1 MTQREKLYAKRDAM
15 ALDEAGNYYINHV
28 MAMGSEQLHSKSAI
42 ASELAHRDMLIDKLT
57 KELQAAK
64 AQPQWI
70 PVSERLPEYLKPVW
84 IKSKGK
90 VSQFQWVYDAGDDD
104 CWFEPWTPHFTDG
117 STLDIDSVEMWAYCD
132 LPPAAP
138 VKDGE

>member
-1 MTQREKLYAKRDAM
+1 MNTEESRKQFELSGLTASLYRNNEPGRY
-15 ALDEAGNYYINHV
+15 DEYEDPFVQFAWR
-28 MAMGSEQLHSKSAI
+28 A
-42 ASELAHRDMLIDKLT
+42 R
-57 KELQAAK
+57 QAAQTK
-64 AQPQWI
+64 QQWI
-70 PVSERLPEYLKPVW
+70 SVSERLPEYLKPVW

>member
-1 MTQREKLYAKRDAM
+1 MNTEESRKQFEAAVLIGDLLPVNSVRRNYRDCR
-15 ALDEAGNYYINHV
+15 AGDYESILTNV
-28 MAMGSEQLHSKSAI
+28 AWLAWQAVKAHS
-42 ASELAHRDMLIDKLT
+42 
-57 KELQAAK
+57 
-64 AQPQWI
+64 QWI
-70 PVSERLPEYLKPVW
+70 PVSERLPECLKPVW

-90 VSQFQWVYDAGDDD
+90 VSKFQWVYDAGYDD

-138 VKDGE
+138 EQNK

>member
-70 PVSERLPEYLKPVW
+70 PVSERLPENNSGIYLCSGHEGTKFICHRRNNEW
-84 IKSKGK
+84 IRSPQMKRVVGITH
-90 VSQFQWVYDAGDDD
+90 WM
-104 CWFEPWTPHFTDG
+104 P
-117 STLDIDSVEMWAYCD
+117 
-132 LPPAAP
+132 LPELPEA
-138 VKDGE
+138 VK

>member
-1 MTQREKLYAKRDAM
+1 MTQREEFETFWNENMNVEL
-15 ALDEAGNYYINHV
+15 LP
-28 MAMGSEQLHSKSAI
+28 LHRTRYPFTPDCDQQYLCHETNRSWF
-42 ASELAHRDMLIDKLT
+42 T
-57 KELQAAK
+57 WQAAK
-64 AQPQWI
+64 AQTVSQWI
-70 PVSERLPEYLKPVW
+70 PVSERLPECLKPVW

-90 VSQFQWVYDAGDDD
+90 VSKFQWVYDAGDDD

-138 VKDGE
+138 EQNK

>member
-1 MTQREKLYAKRDAM
+1 MTQQEELSDDHKKLTWLLGLEKETLADMAYQQSMIIEKLR
-15 ALDEAGNYYINHV
+15 
-28 MAMGSEQLHSKSAI
+28 KS
-42 ASELAHRDMLIDKLT
+42 
-57 KELQAAK
+57 AK
-64 AQPQWI
+64 AQAVPQWI
-70 PVSERLPEYLKPVW
+70 PVSERMPECLKPVW

-90 VSQFQWVYDAGDDD
+90 VSKFQWVYDAGDDD

-138 VKDGE
+138 EQNK